1 MAEGKGQKKGKSPK
15 PGAKP
20 ESPLVKL
27 LRACLKEYDAKC
39 IQFECSPCT
48 TIRDAFR
55 SGIDE
60 EKPILSFV
68 MDPKDRRK
76 VEYWNDKKFTKY
88 FEEGGEE
95 GLASKKKKKKK
106 KASKPEKPLVRL
118 LPFIDTLRNHRY
130 CQIKELF
137 VWDVY
142 VDHSDMMCLASML
155 LKGCYDLELI
165 ELVDCFINQKAL
177 DVFAPSVNHTRT
189 LSDLILDFNEF
200 GDSGCNVLCEGLA
213 NCHWL
218 IRLSLCFCDLH
229 KQSGIWLGN
238 LIAETSI
245 RELFLDGN
253 HLEAEGAIA
262 LLTQISEAAVNE
274 GIERERA
281 AQLKLEQAEA
291 AKNATRKRYD
301 LDGGGEATTPSSA
314 PDNGQPTPNAQ
325 VTAAENQSAFVLG
338 SESEFGTNTNAKKG
352 KDDDSAFLTSSGFDT
367 DDSSSRKPRTASR
380 KKSKGTGDKKGSKK
394 KRKMPPSGPQISHL
408 HLAENGINHM
418 GRGGNFAPV
427 RCMQLIKEI
436 IKNSKD
442 LQEIDLFGNEIGQVG
457 GRILLEGV
465 LGRIDNRLPKIGL
478 RVSHL
483 LNQDTYDTICKL
495 APGPKLRKKKN
506 SRR

>member
-1 MAEGKGQKKGKSPK
+1 MAEGGKKAKGKGKAPK
-15 PGAKP
+15 PGAKQD
-20 ESPLVKL
+20 SPLVKL
-27 LRACLKEYDAKC
+27 LKACLKEYDAKC
-39 IQFECSPCT
+39 IQFECSPCA
-48 TIRDAFR
+48 TIRDALR
-55 SGIDE
+55 LGIDE
-60 EKPILSFV
+60 EKPIYSFV

-95 GLASKKKKKKK
+95 GLAARKKKKKKK
-106 KASKPEKPLVRL
+106 VSKPEKPLVRL

-130 CQIKELF
+130 CQIKELL

-155 LKGCYDLELI
+155 TKGCYDMEMI

-200 GDSGCNVLCEGLA
+200 GDSGCQVLCEGLA

-274 GIERERA
+274 GFERERA
-281 AQLKLEQAEA
+281 AQLKIEQAEA
-291 AKNATRKRYD
+291 AKN
-301 LDGGGEATTPSSA
+301 
-314 PDNGQPTPNAQ
+314 
-325 VTAAENQSAFVLG
+325 
-338 SESEFGTNTNAKKG
+338 G
-352 KDDDSAFLTSSGFDT
+352 KTEL
-367 DDSSSRKPRTASR
+367 P
-380 KKSKGTGDKKGSKK
+380 
-394 KRKMPPSGPQISHL
+394 MEISHL

-465 LGRIDNRLPKIGL
+465 LARIDNKLPKIGV

-483 LNQDTYDTICKL
+483 LNQDTYDAICKL
-495 APGPKLRKKKN
+495 APGPKPKKKKN
-506 SRR
+506 IRR